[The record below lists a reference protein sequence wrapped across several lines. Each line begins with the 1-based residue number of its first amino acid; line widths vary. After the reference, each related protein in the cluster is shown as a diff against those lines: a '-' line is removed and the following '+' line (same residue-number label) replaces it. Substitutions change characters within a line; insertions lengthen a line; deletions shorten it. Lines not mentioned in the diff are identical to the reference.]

1 MCALQREQEEKKM
14 SIGHCLW
21 IHLCSL
27 PIDRLLLSFK
37 IGRSSG
43 FPSST
48 CYTCMYRYSSRG
60 NFALLRYEFLIHT
73 EAVPNR
79 LRHARRGT
87 VAGGENRSERRLLDA
102 TAVLHAEM
110 WSSISGAE
118 LQRTSW
124 NSRTLAIA
132 SENFRTCRHVLAW
145 GQS

>member
-1 MCALQREQEEKKM
+1 M
-14 SIGHCLW
+14 S
-21 IHLCSL
+21 S
-27 PIDRLLLSFK
+27 SFK
-37 IGRSSG
+37 
-43 FPSST
+43 P
-48 CYTCMYRYSSRG
+48 
-60 NFALLRYEFLIHT
+60 LHT

-132 SENFRTCRHVLAW
+132 SVNFRTCRHVLAW